1 MAGLLVAAVV
11 VALISGGPTTGA
23 TSPVVRVGDVPE
35 SLWSLA
41 LPSPQGEPV
50 AMESM
55 RGRPVVVNFW
65 ATWCAP
71 CVKEMPDL
79 DRLQRE
85 HPHVQFVGIG
95 IDSAANIRTFLQKIP
110 VAYPLM
116 VFETGGTSALRRLG
130 NSTGGLPYTLVLDAR
145 GRVAHTILGQVDPA
159 ALAAQLAIQLPA
171 QLPVHMP
178 KSDRP

>member
-11 VALISGGPTTGA
+11 AALVSGGPTAGTP
-23 TSPVVRVGDVPE
+23 SSVVRVGDVPE
-35 SLWSLA
+35 SLWSLT
-41 LPSPQGEPV
+41 LPSPQGEPLTM
-50 AMESM
+50 ASM

-85 HPHVQFVGIG
+85 YPHVRFVGIG
-95 IDSAANIRTFLQKIP
+95 IDSAANIRTFVRKVP

-130 NSTGGLPYTLVLDAR
+130 NSTGGLPYTLVLDAQ

-159 ALAAQLAIQLPA
+159 ALAAQLAVQS
-171 QLPVHMP
+171 P

>member
-1 MAGLLVAAVV
+1 MAGLLVAAA
-11 VALISGGPTTGA
+11 ALALVSGVPASGDGA
-23 TSPVVRVGDVPE
+23 RTPLDTARSRSGDSDVPE
-35 SLWSLA
+35 SLWSLT
-41 LPSPQGEPV
+41 LPSPWGEPV
-50 AMESM
+50 AMASM

-85 HPHVQFVGIG
+85 HPHVRFVGIG
-95 IDSAANIRTFLQKIP
+95 IDSAANIRTFLQKVP

-130 NSTGGLPYTLVLDAR
+130 NPTGGLPYTLVLDAQ

-159 ALAAQLAIQLPA
+159 ALAAQLAIQLP
-171 QLPVHMP
+171 